1 MSKVTD
7 IKQQVKRQGR
17 YSVFIDEKYSFSLS
31 ENELMK
37 SGIRIGREFSKFE
50 LEDLQNTATMDK
62 AYMRSLDLLSRRA
75 RSEWEMRDYLKRKEY
90 EQDIIDK
97 IIVKLNDA
105 DYIDDYKFASSWVEN
120 RHLLKSIS
128 QRKLWQELKQKHIAD
143 EIINEILG
151 TDETDEQETLK
162 ILIEK
167 KRSQT
172 RYQDDKKLIAYL
184 AGQGFRYDDIK
195 NAMSAD
201 S

>member
-37 SGIRIGREFSKFE
+37 SGIRIGREFSKVE

-97 IIVKLNDA
+97 IIVKLNEA
-105 DYIDDYKFASSWVEN
+105 GYIDDYKFASSWVEN

-143 EIINEILG
+143 EIINEVLAM
-151 TDETDEQETLK
+151 DETDEQETLK

-195 NAMSAD
+195 STMSVD
-201 S
+201 E

>member
-1 MSKVTD
+1 MKITN

-17 YSVFIDEKYSFSLS
+17 YSVFVDEKYSFSLS

-37 SGIRIGREFSKFE
+37 SGIRVGREYSDTE
-50 LEDLQNTATMDK
+50 LEELQQTAVLDK

-90 EQDIIDK
+90 EPDIIDK
-97 IIVKLNDA
+97 ILLRLNDA
-105 DYIDDYKFASSWVEN
+105 GYIDDYKFASSWVEN

-128 QRKLWQELKQKHIAD
+128 QRKLWQELKQKHITD
-143 EIINEILG
+143 EIINEVLG
-151 TDETDEQETLK
+151 ADETDEQQTLK
-162 ILIEK
+162 ALIEK

-195 NAMSAD
+195 EAMSSD

>member
-151 TDETDEQETLK
+151 ADETDEQETLK